1 MSAIFHLTCPSCGAQ
16 VPVHSPT
23 SVLVVCEYCQST
35 LLRDGEGVRDSGRK
49 STILEDYSPLQIH
62 TSGVWQGLA
71 FEIIGRIQM
80 RYDRG
85 FWNEWYVMFANGT
98 CGWLADSGWQYVMT
112 KLSMPLPDKMDFFEL
127 TPGASRLNYQKQIYI
142 AADVRTA
149 QFVSANA
156 QGELPFAIKH
166 DWESRAADF
175 RSGKHFLTLDYSD
188 DHQQPVVY
196 AGHSVTLKDLHCQ
209 LLRSR
214 EQIIET
220 AGKLRGQVTPFSC
233 PNCGSSLT
241 WYPGVAQNILC
252 PSCHSDINMGAG
264 QAQLIATH
272 RMRVNQRN
280 AASID
285 LGAQAKIGG
294 VTWAVIGMIRM
305 QELDAYGD
313 VYNQKTDTSSSGGN
327 TLFNSIGKTLTS
339 ANKVN
344 VYGYGK
350 EAVKEDSDFQP
361 IYQDPLFQ
369 SSEWYEYLLYNPEH
383 GFRWI
388 VESEEG
394 WDLTRLVDEWP
405 AMDKNGDPVLLN
417 KSFKKGYDYGSKVL
431 YAAGAFYWHVLPG
444 DVTYISD
451 YVHKNETL
459 SAERN
464 RYELAWSRARR
475 VSGEEIATWFKRPEL
490 AKKRSKKS
498 ESGVWGFRRTATVC
512 SVLMLLCNLPFLF
525 TIGLGEIIEPLFWGL
540 AFIWTPLFWTDNA

>member
-1 MSAIFHLTCPSCGAQ
+1 MSAIFHLTCPSCGAR

-62 TSGVWQGLA
+62 TSGIWQGLA
-71 FEIIGRIQM
+71 FQIIGRIQM

-85 FWNEWYVMFANGT
+85 FWNEWYVMFANGSY
-98 CGWLADSGWQYVMT
+98 GWLADSGWQYVLT
-112 KLSMPLPDKMDFFEL
+112 KLSMPLPTKLDFFEL
-127 TPGASRLNYQKQIYI
+127 VPGASRLNYQKQIYI

-149 QFVSANA
+149 QYVSANA
-156 QGELPFAIKH
+156 QGELPFVIKT

-175 RSGKHFLTLDYSD
+175 RSGKRFLTLDYSD
-188 DHQQPVVY
+188 DHQEPIVY
-196 AGHSVTLKDLHCQ
+196 SGHSVTLKDLHCQ

-220 AGKLRGQVTPFSC
+220 AGKLRGEVTPFSC
-233 PNCGSSLT
+233 PNCGSALN

-264 QAQLIATH
+264 KAELISTH

-280 AASID
+280 AASIN
-285 LGAQAKIGG
+285 LGERAKIGG
-294 VTWAVIGMIRM
+294 LEWAVIGMIRM
-305 QELDAYGD
+305 QELDDRGD
-313 VYNQKTDTSSSGGN
+313 VYNQNAPTSQVSSS
-327 TLFNSIGKTLTS
+327 LFNTVGKTLIS
-339 ANKVN
+339 ANKTH
-344 VYGYGK
+344 VYGYGM
-350 EAVKEDSDFQP
+350 EAVQDDNDFQP
-361 IYQDPLFQ
+361 IYEDNLFQ
-369 SSEWYEYLLYNPEH
+369 SSEWNEYLLYNPEH

-394 WDLTRLVDEWP
+394 WDLTRLIDEWP
-405 AMDKNGDPVLLN
+405 AMDSNGNPVLLN

-464 RYELAWSRARR
+464 RFELSWSRARR
-475 VSGEEIATWFKRPEL
+475 ITGDEVATWFKRPEL
-490 AKKRSKKS
+490 AKKRSKIAG
-498 ESGVWGFRRTATVC
+498 ESNLWTFRRTATVFTI
-512 SVLMLLCNLPFLF
+512 LLIVCNLPFL
-525 TIGLGEIIEPLFWGL
+525 ISQGLDSVIESLFWGL
-540 AFIWTPLFWTDNA
+540 AFIWVPIFWTNNV